1 MLNHS
6 LIRDRISM
14 VAEPGIFT
22 AQAIAD
28 VTKEAERY
36 GDERAKEA
44 REPRINSKDPELAD
58 IRSDLNQ
65 VLSVIK
71 SWRQRCQK

>member
-1 MLNHS
+1 MLNYS

-44 REPRINSKDPELAD
+44 KEPMVGSKIPELAEV
-58 IRSDLNQ
+58 RNDLNQ
-65 VLSVIK
+65 ILAVMK
-71 SWRQRCQK
+71 SWRDRCRK

>member
-1 MLNHS
+1 MLNYN

-36 GDERAKEA
+36 GDERAKETK
-44 REPRINSKDPELAD
+44 EPRIGSKDPELAD
-58 IRSDLNQ
+58 IRNDLNQ
-65 VLSVIK
+65 ILAVIK
-71 SWRQRCQK
+71 SWRDRCRK